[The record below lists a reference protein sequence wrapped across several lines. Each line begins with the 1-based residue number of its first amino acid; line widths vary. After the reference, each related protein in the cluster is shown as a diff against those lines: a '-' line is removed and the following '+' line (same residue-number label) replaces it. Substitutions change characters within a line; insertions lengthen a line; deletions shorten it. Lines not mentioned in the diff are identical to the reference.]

1 LTLPSK
7 FYVNQPILTKDV
19 VRRSDLLSF
28 DDDLLYSGDVFV
40 IRNEAWEPYLSHSA
54 NISKLFGIET
64 TFDYSIYDDALFSF
78 PKKTIKPILIWINWD
93 RVFSTEKYL
102 EKLRLVSID
111 QKHKILIVVPN
122 LNAEKFKL
130 IQNFIQNNC
139 PWIEI
144 IYSRALSKLNN
155 KEESGYSKEE
165 VSDIITKIGKNIIPT
180 LFYPIIKTIIIDLD
194 ETLYSGILGED
205 GIYELKVTNAHKDLQ
220 TRLKYF
226 FDKGILLNIVSK
238 NNTHEVEDLLK
249 NDRIVSI
256 PKSNFTFI
264 HTNWD
269 NKSISVEKIL
279 ENINIDQESAV
290 FIDDNP
296 RELLEISMRYPRMLL
311 INASITKDL
320 NKILNLEIFNRRN
333 NEVISNTDRS
343 NDIIANQKR
352 RNILENSLNEE
363 SSLLSIGTELMSK
376 FASTKEELQR
386 AEELFQKTNQFN
398 FSNKRSKIQKMTK
411 TNASK
416 VIITKLSDS
425 FSDSGI
431 IASMMYDSK
440 KNKPIVIKEFVISC
454 RALGRGL
461 EKYIL
466 KSMLALISRQKI
478 KKIGNEIFFDWNET
492 DRNIPAQKFIE
503 DIGMIDNL
511 TPKKL
516 LLEPS
521 KLAIN
526 DLFDKVIND

>member
-1 LTLPSK
+1 
-7 FYVNQPILTKDV
+7 
-19 VRRSDLLSF
+19 
-28 DDDLLYSGDVFV
+28 
-40 IRNEAWEPYLSHSA
+40 
-54 NISKLFGIET
+54 
-64 TFDYSIYDDALFSF
+64 
-78 PKKTIKPILIWINWD
+78 
-93 RVFSTEKYL
+93 
-102 EKLRLVSID
+102 
-111 QKHKILIVVPN
+111 
-122 LNAEKFKL
+122 
-130 IQNFIQNNC
+130 
-139 PWIEI
+139 
-144 IYSRALSKLNN
+144 
-155 KEESGYSKEE
+155 
-165 VSDIITKIGKNIIPT
+165 
-180 LFYPIIKTIIIDLD
+180 
-194 ETLYSGILGED
+194 
-205 GIYELKVTNAHKDLQ
+205 
-220 TRLKYF
+220 
-226 FDKGILLNIVSK
+226 
-238 NNTHEVEDLLK
+238 
-249 NDRIVSI
+249 
-256 PKSNFTFI
+256 
-264 HTNWD
+264 
-269 NKSISVEKIL
+269 
-279 ENINIDQESAV
+279 
-290 FIDDNP
+290 
-296 RELLEISMRYPRMLL
+296 MLL

-440 KNKPIVIKEFVISC
+440 KNEPIVIKEFVISC